1 MFVLIDGSEMSV
13 YFSPFEFGHFTTL
26 ELKFRTKLTLH
37 FYKTS

>member
-13 YFSPFEFGHFTTL
+13 AFSPFEFTTL